1 MTLGTRLKAQVAL
14 PKGAIP
20 DAKLN
25 IFKVVT
31 QVIGS
36 ARWLQRSQMISSV
49 VLVHCR
55 KKFGLSKQPSFFY
68 RLVKPSSEADAF
80 SLDHFGFICKLI
92 SSISC
97 SDRKQLFPFKSSLDE
112 SAVFYS

>member
-55 KKFGLSKQPSFFY
+55 KNLDGRNNLAFLST
-68 RLVKPSSEADAF
+68 
-80 SLDHFGFICKLI
+80 CKTI
-92 SSISC
+92 I
-97 SDRKQLFPFKSSLDE
+97 
-112 SAVFYS
+112 